1 MERHGD
7 GVFVAAAERCRK
19 RLSKPEVA
27 KEEAQGESLLGA
39 LRQSVVIGLLS
50 AEAHREA
57 ELEFITAG
65 GAV

>member
-1 MERHGD
+1 MSEAD
-7 GVFVAAAERCRK
+7 QK